1 MYSKRN
7 QFRVSNIK
15 SSNDFSDINDKK
27 LIPSFSMR
35 NINNKNNIKIIF
47 TEEDKKIDNSINNE
61 LYKGFHYSKKKN
73 NNFMTY
79 YSKKKFKS
87 INLNGNKPQLSDYI
101 IHSQPFY
108 SDINMQNEIKKNVTY
123 TIKNPQKEKSKN
135 KKNKSNENDATKNSI
150 NKEEYEDDYNDN
162 SNSIKTNFL
171 SYTENNNKKK
181 NINEKR
187 RNINLSQYQENN
199 FNKKKQKNI
208 EKNDIFQRSSS
219 NVSRCISFIMD
230 YSKDEERE
238 NIYIG
243 SPMVNINKFTLN
255 SSVNRNAKSPF
266 YSPRY
271 DESINIKKEKVKTPS
286 KNICKI
292 RKQIELS
299 KMKFEKMIEI
309 EKNIKNYFL
318 VNGVSLKN
326 RELYHQS
333 AIIIQSTFRAY
344 LSRSNLYKKLNIFV
358 GIRIIF
364 DWLNKALSSRKNI
377 YYQYFFKLL
386 KKCNEGKTFYNL
398 RKNKNFY
405 MQNKSKFLKKQNLS
419 KINHNYKKKKDN
431 SLKIELSCYLNI
443 INKKNATDDK
453 NITTNF
459 NQNLILINKKIS
471 KEKKYLEEELNKLRL
486 ENNNLKKNINDR
498 YKYKLKETQINN
510 CNSLTNYKTIQNNI
524 NKNSKN
530 IENVSLELNEI
541 KRRKKNMGALNIPV
555 LNLKKNKN
563 SKDGILIIQNNKQN
577 DMLYFKKYRNLFLK
591 YLLIKKILKVKDYKI
606 KMLHKYLTKIKNIKN
621 INEIE
626 EKREKE
632 ELINRYK
639 FKRIIENINYKL
651 RKYICLCFLEM
662 VYKYLYLKA
671 SNPNPSYTLNSQINS
686 LKKYNE
692 NYMII
697 EDKEKINNEK
707 RLKLKNLINY
717 KIKEQKY
724 CVHKAFIVFYYQG
737 LLNNNNLNKSNSII
751 SIINTNKKINSRNQI
766 NSNNNNNNK
775 FCNKINNN
783 GIILF
788 NGNDVKIKKLEKLIN
803 NNIRKNNEQ
812 LKFIFYKF
820 YYKGVISTLYKNAI
834 KQKENFNDNN
844 NIYIKKGYESRKN
857 FYKNNE

>member
-15 SSNDFSDINDKK
+15 SSNDFSDINDKR
-27 LIPSFSMR
+27 INSSFSMR

-47 TEEDKKIDNSINNE
+47 TEEDKKIDNSINND
-61 LYKGFHYSKKKN
+61 LFKGFYYSKKKK

-87 INLNGNKPQLSDYI
+87 INLNGNKPQLSNYI

-108 SDINMQNEIKKNVTY
+108 SDINMQNNIKKNVTY

-135 KKNKSNENDATKNSI
+135 KKNKSNEDEVTKNSI
-150 NKEEYEDDYNDN
+150 NKEEYEDDYNEY
-162 SNSIKTNFL
+162 SNSIRTNFL
-171 SYTENNNKKK
+171 SYTENNNRKT
-181 NINEKR
+181 NINGKR
-187 RNINLSQYQENN
+187 RNINLSQYQDNN
-199 FNKKKQKNI
+199 FNNKKQKNTDR
-208 EKNDIFQRSSS
+208 NDILQRSSS
-219 NVSRCISFIMD
+219 NASRCISFIMD
-230 YSKDEERE
+230 YSKDEDRE

-243 SPMVNINKFTLN
+243 SPMINMNKFTLN
-255 SSVNRNAKSPF
+255 SSINRNAKSPF

-292 RKQIELS
+292 RRQIELS
-299 KMKFEKMIEI
+299 KIKFEKMLEI

-358 GIRIIF
+358 GIRILF
-364 DWLNKALSSRKNI
+364 DWLNKILSSRKII
-377 YYQYFFKLL
+377 YYEYFFKIL

-405 MQNKSKFLKKQNLS
+405 MLNKAMFLKKQNIP
-419 KINHNYKKKKDN
+419 KINHNYKKQKDS

-443 INKKNATDDK
+443 ISKKKATDDI
-453 NITTNF
+453 NISTNF
-459 NQNLILINKKIS
+459 NQDLILINKKIS
-471 KEKKYLEEELNKLRL
+471 KEKKYLEEEVNKLRL
-486 ENNNLKKNINDR
+486 ENEYLKKNINDR
-498 YKYKLKETQINN
+498 YIYKLKENQKNN
-510 CNSLTNYKTIQNNI
+510 FNSLTNYKTIQNNI

-541 KRRKKNMGALNIPV
+541 KRRKKNIGALNIPV

-563 SKDGILIIQNNKQN
+563 LKDGILIIQNNKHN

-626 EKREKE
+626 EKREKD

-639 FKRIIENINYKL
+639 FKHIIENINYKL
-651 RKYICLCFLEM
+651 RKYICICFLEM

-671 SNPNPSYTLNSQINS
+671 SNPNPSYTLKSKINS
-686 LKKYNE
+686 L
-692 NYMII
+692 II
-697 EDKEKINNEK
+697 QDKEKINNEK

-724 CVHKAFIVFYYQG
+724 FVHKAFIVFYYQG
-737 LLNNNNLNKSNSII
+737 LLNNNNFNKSNSII
-751 SIINTNKKINSRNQI
+751 SIINTNKKINSRNKI
-766 NSNNNNNNK
+766 NSNNNNNK
-775 FCNKINNN
+775 FCYNINNN
-783 GIILF
+783 EIILF
-788 NGNDVKIKKLEKLIN
+788 KGNDLKIKKLEKLIN
-803 NNIRKNNEQ
+803 TNIRKNNEQ

-834 KQKENFNDNN
+834 KQKENFNNNN

-857 FYKNNE
+857 FNKNNE